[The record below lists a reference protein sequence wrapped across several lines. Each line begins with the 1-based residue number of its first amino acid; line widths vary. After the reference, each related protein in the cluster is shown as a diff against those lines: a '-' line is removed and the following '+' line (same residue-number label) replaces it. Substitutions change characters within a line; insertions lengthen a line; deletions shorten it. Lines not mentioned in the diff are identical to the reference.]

1 MVSGF
6 KLRHLNRFAACAF
19 FVAAAV
25 LACHA
30 VAAEPAPESP
40 RPPYRFSGGERVKL
54 IVPVAVG
61 EPIEQLVSVDGWV
74 SLQTGGTVNI
84 RGKTIVE
91 AQTLISETLEKQSG
105 AKRVYAALALLDLPS
120 QKVFVSG
127 EVKTPQAI
135 VVPSGSSLTLAA
147 ALASAG
153 GPTPEGDLTRVN
165 IVQDEGGVQ
174 KSTTVDASRI
184 GQESGNLGPQLRPDA
199 VISVP
204 RGDVFILAGEVVKPG
219 AYNRRE
225 LSIRSGEPASLTR
238 VLFGGGGLKPTAN
251 RRDIRLIRTAKDGAR
266 EIFSINLDS
275 ATRPSDKKK
284 ADDGKK
290 AESAKDDKA
299 ADADE
304 KAPVDPVLQNGDI
317 VLASSAGGVAVLGRV
332 RQPGVYPLGGET
344 LKLTR
349 LLAMAGG
356 FADFA
361 KTSAVIVIRA
371 SAPKTPIRVDVGAIS
386 KDGAAEKDLDLED
399 GDLVIVAERLL

>member
-1 MVSGF
+1 MVDGTTGRILERVF
-6 KLRHLNRFAACAF
+6 VLAIVFAAALSS
-19 FVAAAV
+19 AAA
-25 LACHA
+25 AG
-30 VAAEPAPESP
+30 EPPETT

-54 IVPVAVG
+54 IVPAAVG

-135 VVPSGSSLTLAA
+135 TVPSGSSLSLAA

-153 GPTPEGDLTRVN
+153 GPTPEADLTRVS
-165 IVQDEGGVQ
+165 IVQDEGGVP

-184 GQESGNLGPQLRPDA
+184 GQETGNLGPQLKPDA

-204 RGDVFILAGEVVKPG
+204 RGDIFILAGEVVKPG
-219 AYNRRE
+219 SYNRRE

-251 RRDIRLIRTAKDGAR
+251 RRDVRLIRTGKDGAR
-266 EIFSINLDS
+266 EVFSINLDA

-290 AESAKDDKA
+290 AEAVNNDKDDSL
-299 ADADE
+299 DE
-304 KAPVDPVLQNGDI
+304 KRLVDPVLQNGDI

-361 KTSAVIVIRA
+361 KTSSVIIIRA
-371 SAPKTPIRVDVGAIS
+371 SAPKTPIRIDVGAIS
-386 KDGAAEKDLDLED
+386 KEGAGEKDVELED

>member
-1 MVSGF
+1 MVDGMAGRF
-6 KLRHLNRFAACAF
+6 LTRMFALAFVFAAALSL
-19 FVAAAV
+19 AANAG
-25 LACHA
+25 
-30 VAAEPAPESP
+30 EPAPETT

-54 IVPVAVG
+54 IVPAAVG

-135 VVPSGSSLTLAA
+135 VVPPGSSLSLAA

-153 GPTPEGDLTRVN
+153 GPTPEADLTRVS
-165 IVQDEGGVQ
+165 IVQDEGGVP

-184 GQESGNLGPQLRPDA
+184 GQETGNLGPQLKPDA
-199 VISVP
+199 VISIP
-204 RGDVFILAGEVVKPG
+204 RGDIFILAGEVVKPG
-219 AYNRRE
+219 SYNRRE

-251 RRDIRLIRTAKDGAR
+251 RRDVRLIRTGKDGAR
-266 EIFSINLDS
+266 EVFSINLDA

-284 ADDGKK
+284 AEPVKG
-290 AESAKDDKA
+290 EKDDA
-299 ADADE
+299 VDE
-304 KAPVDPVLQNGDI
+304 KGLVDPVLQNGDI

-361 KTSAVIVIRA
+361 KTSSVIVIRA
-371 SAPKTPIRVDVGAIS
+371 SAPKTPIRIDVGAIS
-386 KDGAAEKDLDLED
+386 KEGAGEKDVELED